1 MPLPATLRA
10 RVSPEA
16 ITKVT
21 RIFNGTL
28 GDIFNE
34 LFQNARRAGATRVE
48 VTAEHL
54 EDACIVTVTDDGA
67 GIADPADLVSLGQ
80 SDWSEACRAREDPAG
95 MGFFS
100 LAGLDTV
107 VRSAS
112 AHAAFSLAITGDAW
126 TGEADIAVL
135 PWEGPRGTSIAFHAP
150 PQRDGKLERC
160 LDGAA
165 RHFPLPVTFNGEE
178 LKRVDFLAGAH
189 KIVEREGYRL
199 GVYRNRSSSAG
210 DTVNFHGVTLR
221 HVLPQVKEIH
231 HAQWSVHVDV
241 IDARDLVLV
250 LPARK
255 EIYHN
260 AALTR
265 LKTLCREA
273 MYQTIL
279 AEPFHRL
286 SHASWLEARLFY
298 DAFPEAIAQ
307 LPTWT
312 PSLARDSYHD
322 LPGFTAIAADAALY
336 DDTDALDS
344 VTFGR
349 ALAFSRNGHAGE
361 VHRLDGQAPLTF
373 YDPIKQF
380 IGYSWYDRLKCYVR
394 TGERFCEADG
404 RDTALGSD
412 PGTLRPE
419 TITLELSDQFGGGL
433 DLPTDLALLEGDD
446 SWTDVDTVQIALTKR
461 SRLDPGDLTDFIID
475 AVFSPSDDSDA
486 DSYDTQETRFR
497 YEAAARAH
505 AMLEDDD
512 AATLAVI
519 RMVFA
524 DRIAWR
530 IPAGRTLRLSWSM
543 SRKEMSL
550 LPKSDV
556 PTNETSATGAASA

>member
-1 MPLPATLRA
+1 MPASSPLPTMA
-10 RVSPEA
+10 R
-16 ITKVT
+16 
-21 RIFNGTL
+21 
-28 GDIFNE
+28 
-34 LFQNARRAGATRVE
+34 
-48 VTAEHL
+48 
-54 EDACIVTVTDDGA
+54 

-80 SDWSEACRAREDPAG
+80 SDWSEACSAREDPAG
-95 MGFFS
+95 IGFFS

-107 VRSAS
+107 VRSVS
-112 AHAAFSLAITGDAW
+112 AHAAFSLAIAGDAW

-135 PWEGPRGTSIAFHAP
+135 PWEGPRGTSIAFHVP
-150 PQRDGKLERC
+150 PQRDGTLERC
-160 LDGAA
+160 LESAA
-165 RHFPLPVTFNGEE
+165 WHFPLPVTFNGEE

-241 IDARDLVLV
+241 VDARDLVLV

-273 MYQTIL
+273 IYQTIL

-286 SHASWLEARLFY
+286 SHASWLEANLFC

-312 PSLARDSYHD
+312 PSLARDSYGD
-322 LPGFTAIAADAALY
+322 LPGFTAIGADAALY

-349 ALAFSRNGHAGE
+349 ALAFKRNGHAGE
-361 VHRLDGQAPLTF
+361 VHRLDGPAPLTF

-394 TGERFCEADG
+394 TGERFWEAHG
-404 RDTALGSD
+404 GDTALGRD
-412 PGTLRPE
+412 PSTLRPE

-446 SWTDVDTVQIALTKR
+446 SWTDVDTVRIALTKR

-475 AVFSPSDDSDA
+475 AVFSPSDDFDA
-486 DSYDTQETRFR
+486 DSYDTQETRVR
-497 YEAAARAH
+497 YEAAARAY

-524 DRIAWR
+524 DRIAWC

-550 LPKSDV
+550 LPESDV
-556 PTNETSATGAASA
+556 PTTETSAIGAASA